1 MELRVDKVLL
11 LLPLPL
17 LFMPAPP
24 LSLPLLTPLL
34 LLLLVIPGALW
45 TSKGSFVVSH
55 RPERACWSMIMSDVD
70 MTGRC
75 IREE

>member
-1 MELRVDKVLL
+1 MELRVDEVLL

-17 LFMPAPP
+17 LFIPTPP

-45 TSKGSFVVSH
+45 TS
-55 RPERACWSMIMSDVD
+55 